1 MLTSPHFRDTL
12 LSHFARIGKAVSSPS
27 RLKLL
32 DLLAQGEKN
41 VETLARQAGLT
52 VKNTSA
58 HLRALRAVSL
68 VADRRDGTHIYY
80 ALADEGDEGVVAFLR
95 SLEEL
100 ACRHLAEVERI
111 VQQHFESLDELEP
124 LGAAELTERMRTD
137 ELVLLDVR
145 PPDEYR
151 AGHIPGAIS
160 IPVGELERRLAE
172 IPPDREVVAYCR
184 GPYCVLSLQ
193 AITVLR
199 ERGRSVRRLAVG
211 LPDWRALGYP
221 IEADEAAEVES

>member
-1 MLTSPHFRDTL
+1 MSTQPRFRDAL
-12 LSHFARIGKAVSSPS
+12 LGHFARIGRAVASPS

-58 HLRALRAVSL
+58 HLRVLRAVSL
-68 VADRRDGTHIYY
+68 VADRREGTHIYY
-80 ALADEGDEGVVAFLR
+80 SLADQGVVALLR
-95 SLEEL
+95 SLEDL
-100 ACRHLAEVERI
+100 ARRHVAEVERI
-111 VQQHFESLDELEP
+111 VEEHFESLDDLEPIGATELEA
-124 LGAAELTERMRTD
+124 GMRTG
-137 ELVLLDVR
+137 EIALLDVR
-145 PPDEYR
+145 PTDEYR

-172 IPPDREVVAYCR
+172 LPPDREVVAYCR

-193 AITVLR
+193 ALAVLR
-199 ERGRSVRRLAVG
+199 ERGRPARRLTIG
-211 LPDWRALGYP
+211 LPDWRALGFP
-221 IEADEAAEVES
+221 VETGEAAEVES